1 MSRRKTGPLSFRLFR
16 ALARVLLMKLTRAK
30 AHVGRLA
37 NIVLI
42 LMCLFIGGSY
52 GCVLA
57 CSFRR
62 SSRGCGR
69 DGSNGRAR
77 PL

>member
-1 MSRRKTGPLSFRLFR
+1 
-16 ALARVLLMKLTRAK
+16 MKLTRAK

-57 CSFRR
+57 DSFRR
-62 SSRGCGR
+62 SFRGCGR
-69 DGSNGRAR
+69 DGSSDPVKHLLIAQNQKSRSM
-77 PL
+77 

>member
-1 MSRRKTGPLSFRLFR
+1 
-16 ALARVLLMKLTRAK
+16 MKLTRAK

-52 GCVLA
+52 GCA
-57 CSFRR
+57 
-62 SSRGCGR
+62 
-69 DGSNGRAR
+69 
-77 PL
+77 